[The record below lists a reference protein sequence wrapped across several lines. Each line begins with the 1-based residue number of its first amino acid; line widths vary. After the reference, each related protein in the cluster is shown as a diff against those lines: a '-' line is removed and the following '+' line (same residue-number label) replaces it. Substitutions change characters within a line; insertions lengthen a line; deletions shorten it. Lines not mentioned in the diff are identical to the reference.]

1 MHVSQLREALAREAR
16 ERFVTS
22 SDPAAPSKGQQR
34 VSKTLQEDMGLRV
47 QVGLGGRREVGRGVV
62 ASSLSWSGLN
72 FVDKKETVAGL
83 CLWQLSMM

>member
-1 MHVSQLREALAREAR
+1 MHVSQLREAFGREAK

-22 SDPAAPSKGQQR
+22 SDPVAPSRGQER

-47 QVGLGGRREVGRGVV
+47 QVGLGGRSEGRRGVM

-72 FVDKKETVAGL
+72 FVNK
-83 CLWQLSMM
+83 